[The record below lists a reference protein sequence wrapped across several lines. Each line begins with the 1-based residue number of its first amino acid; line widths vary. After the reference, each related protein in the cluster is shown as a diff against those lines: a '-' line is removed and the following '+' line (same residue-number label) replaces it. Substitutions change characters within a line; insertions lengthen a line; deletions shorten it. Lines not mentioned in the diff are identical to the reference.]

1 MSDRYILIEG
11 ISTGTKIEQENF
23 LARVNEKIDD
33 GYEPCG
39 SLIITTSQSI
49 SGKIIKY
56 TQPMLRKD

>member
-1 MSDRYILIEG
+1 MPDRYILVEG
-11 ISTGTKIEQENF
+11 ISTEAKIEQENF

-33 GYEPCG
+33 GYESCG
-39 SLIITTSQSI
+39 SLIITTSESI